1 MTRTHTTRTG
11 STGNTGSADVTDGAG
26 ALVAP
31 LSAFGRSDLDT
42 AGGKAANLGEMV
54 RLGLPVPD
62 GFAVTTLAYAH
73 AAAEGAPAAALR
85 ALEQRP
91 ADGDADG
98 DADEGAAVRAAFEA
112 ADLPDGLRT
121 AILEAYRRM
130 GGGPV
135 AVRSSATAE
144 DLPGAAFAG
153 QQDTY
158 LNVVGEEELLD
169 AVRRCWASLWSGR
182 AIAYRRRIGMDGP
195 DVRIAV
201 AVQKMVPAAWAGVA
215 FTADPVTGR
224 RDRVVVDAGRGL
236 GESVVSGLVTPEHYL
251 LDPHGAVVEH
261 RAGRGEVVVRAAEGG
276 GVVHEEGSPSTA
288 PGESPE
294 GMDRSSLKELSRLC
308 RRVAGHWGRP
318 MDIEWAV
325 ADGRVL
331 LLQARP
337 MTAVPPEPVRLNPVQ
352 KRIGPI
358 LLDMFQTRPY
368 PLDMTTWTGELLE
381 GMVAGMMKGLI
392 GARLPS
398 LDRLFPEEDG
408 VVVRFIPPTP
418 RPTLHTLAAPFRLA
432 SKARRFPIERWT
444 KDARFTRYEKA
455 LDALAARPAADLPWD
470 ELRKRPREAL
480 GLVPLMTELRT
491 DYLPNLVVPFV
502 RTHLMLA
509 RLGHPVSAS
518 DLAFGALT
526 CTEQANRAL
535 EELAELVREDPA
547 MAEAFADRT
556 PEELAQAV
564 GTDPVLAP
572 LAPRF
577 DAFMAAY
584 GNRETASAVYASS
597 PTWSEV
603 PETVLGMV
611 KLLASE
617 PPKRDTDSARKAL
630 ARLNAHPRLRRNPAA
645 RQRAARLVERFRA
658 GVAFREDSHFHFTRA
673 LPHLRS
679 ALLEMGRRLADEGV
693 LDSTDE
699 VFHLRLEELEGI
711 ADLPGLPEE
720 QIARL
725 RAAVRRRAAKR
736 ASLTSVPMLVMPRD
750 EPSRGSSKGA
760 DAPVL
765 ASGTPAGGGAVTGP
779 ARVIRDPS
787 EFGRM
792 RAGDV
797 LVCPYTNPSWTPLF
811 QRASAVVVD
820 SGGLGSHAAIVARE
834 YGIPAVMGTG
844 DGTSALDDGA
854 EVRVDGDAG
863 HVTAAAPRPS
873 VGSEGTGGA

>member
-1 MTRTHTTRTG
+1 MIRTHTRTD
-11 STGNTGSADVTDGAG
+11 SAVGTG

-31 LSAFGRSDLDT
+31 LSEFGRSDLDT

-62 GFAVTTLAYAH
+62 GFAVTTWAYAR
-73 AAAEGAPAAALR
+73 AAAKGAPAAALR
-85 ALEQRP
+85 ALAEHP
-91 ADGDADG
+91 S
-98 DADEGAAVRAAFEA
+98 DEGAAVRAAFEA
-112 ADLPDGLRT
+112 ADLPDDLRA
-121 AILEAYRRM
+121 AILDAYRDM

-158 LNVVGEEELLD
+158 LNIVGEEELLD

-182 AIAYRRRIGMDGP
+182 AIAYRRRIGMDAP

-201 AVQKMVPAAWAGVA
+201 AVQRMVPAEWAGVA

-224 RDRVVVDAGRGL
+224 RDRVSVDAGRGL

-251 LDPHGAVVEH
+251 LDAHGAVVEH
-261 RAGRGEVVVRAAEGG
+261 RAGRGEVVVRAVEGG
-276 GVVHEEGSPSTA
+276 GVVHEEGT
-288 PGESPE
+288 PGDAAAQGAQ
-294 GMDRSSLKELSRLC
+294 GMERAHLKELARLC

-398 LDRLFPEEDG
+398 LDRLLPEEDG

-418 RPTLHTLAAPFRLA
+418 RPSLGTLAAPFRLA
-432 SKARRFPIERWT
+432 AKARRFPVERWT
-444 KDARFTRYEKA
+444 RDPRFARYEKA
-455 LDALAARPAADLPWD
+455 LKDLAARPAADLPWS
-470 ELRKRPREAL
+470 ELRERPRETLA
-480 GLVPLMTELRT
+480 LVPLMTDLRT
-491 DYLPNLVVPFV
+491 DYLPNLVLGFV
-502 RTHLMLA
+502 RTQLMLT
-509 RLGHPVSAS
+509 RLGRPVSAS
-518 DLAFGALT
+518 DLAFGAVT

-535 EELAELVREDPA
+535 EELAESVRDDPA
-547 MAEAFADRT
+547 AAEAFADRT
-556 PEELAQAV
+556 PEELAEAM
-564 GTDPVLAP
+564 GTDPALAP
-572 LAPRF
+572 FAARLDGF
-577 DAFMAAY
+577 LAAY
-584 GNRETASAVYASS
+584 GHRETMSAVHASS
-597 PTWSEV
+597 PTWSET

-617 PPKRDTDSARKAL
+617 PPKRDTGGARKAL
-630 ARLNAHPRLRRNPAA
+630 ERLTAHPRLRRNTAA
-645 RQRAARLVERFRA
+645 RQRAAHTVERFRA

-673 LPHLRS
+673 LPPLRS
-679 ALLEMGRRLADEGV
+679 ALLEMGRRLVDEGV
-693 LDSTDE
+693 LESTDE

-711 ADLPGLPEE
+711 EELPGMPGD
-720 QIARL
+720 QAARL

-736 ASLTSVPMLVMPRD
+736 ASLASVPMLELPHD
-750 EPSRGSSKGA
+750 GPSRGKGA
-760 DAPVL
+760 DGPVL
-765 ASGTPAGGGAVTGP
+765 TSGTPAGGGAVTGP
-779 ARVIRDPS
+779 ARIIRDPS

-844 DGTSALDDGA
+844 DGTSALEDGA
-854 EVRVDGDAG
+854 AIRVDGDAG

-873 VGSEGTGGA
+873 VESEGTGGA

>member
-1 MTRTHTTRTG
+1 MTRTHTPR
-11 STGNTGSADVTDGAG
+11 ADTAVGTE

-62 GFAVTTLAYAH
+62 GFAVTTRAYAR

-85 ALEQRP
+85 ALAEGA
-91 ADGDADG
+91 ADTGSDAGSGEGD
-98 DADEGAAVRAAFEA
+98 DEGAAVRAAFEA
-112 ADLPDGLRT
+112 ADLPDDLRT
-121 AILEAYRRM
+121 AIVGAYRRM

-158 LNVVGEEELLD
+158 LNVVGEEDLLD

-182 AIAYRRRIGMDGP
+182 AIAYRRRIGMDAP

-201 AVQKMVPAAWAGVA
+201 AVQAMVPAEWAGVA

-224 RDRVVVDAGRGL
+224 RDRVAVDAGRGL

-251 LDPHGAVVEH
+251 LDTHGAVVGH

-276 GVVHEEGSPSTA
+276 GVVHEERTA
-288 PGESPE
+288 AEAAGASSG
-294 GMDRSSLKELSRLC
+294 GMDRASLKELARLC

-318 MDIEWAV
+318 MDVEWAV
-325 ADGRVL
+325 AGGRVL

-352 KRIGPI
+352 KRVGPI

-392 GARLPS
+392 GARLPA

-408 VVVRFIPPTP
+408 VVVRFLPPTP
-418 RPTLHTLAAPFRLA
+418 RPTLSTLVAPVRLA

-444 KDARFTRYEKA
+444 RDPRFTRYEKA
-455 LDALAARPAADLPWD
+455 LDELAARPAADLPWA
-470 ELRKRPREAL
+470 ELRTRPRQAL
-480 GLVPLMTELRT
+480 ALVPLMTDLRT

-509 RLGHPVSAS
+509 LLGHPVSAG

-526 CTEQANRAL
+526 CTEKANRAL
-535 EELAELVREDPA
+535 EELAELVREHPA
-547 MAEAFADRT
+547 MAEAFAERT
-556 PEELAQAV
+556 PEELAEAV

-572 LAPRF
+572 LAERF

-617 PPKRDTDSARKAL
+617 PPTRDTDSARKAL
-630 ARLNAHPRLRRNPAA
+630 ERLTAHPRLRRNPAA
-645 RQRAARLVERFRA
+645 RRRAARLVERFRA

-673 LPHLRS
+673 LPPLRS
-679 ALLEMGRRLADEGV
+679 ALLEMGRRLVEEGV
-693 LDSTDE
+693 LDSTGE

-720 QIARL
+720 QAARL

-736 ASLTSVPMLVMPRD
+736 ASLASVPMLVMPRD
-750 EPSRGSSKGA
+750 APSPGPGKGT
-760 DAPVL
+760 DGGPVL
-765 ASGTPAGGGAVTGP
+765 ADGTPAGGGAVTGP
-779 ARVIRDPS
+779 ARIIRDPS

-844 DGTSALDDGA
+844 DGTSAIEDGA
-854 EVRVDGDAG
+854 AVRVDGDAG
-863 HVTAAAPRPS
+863 QVTAAAPRPS
-873 VGSEGTGGA
+873 VESEGTGGA